1 MNTGIVMINYK
12 IASGWRMTFEV
23 RARALLA
30 GRNCRLHRCWGSQIL
45 AVPLSGW
52 VEAILDSCGFQ
63 RQACLDS

>member
-52 VEAILDSCGFQ
+52 LEANFGLVRVSTPG
-63 RQACLDS
+63 LP

>member
-1 MNTGIVMINYK
+1 MMINYK
-12 IASGWRMTFEV
+12 IASGWRMIFGV

-52 VEAILDSCGFQ
+52 LEAILDSCGFQ
-63 RQACLDS
+63 RQAPRLCCP

>member
-1 MNTGIVMINYK
+1 MINYK

-23 RARALLA
+23 RARALLV

-45 AVPLSGW
+45 AVPLSLAGW
-52 VEAILDSCGFQ
+52 KPILDSCGFQ

>member
-1 MNTGIVMINYK
+1 MINYK

-52 VEAILDSCGFQ
+52 VEASNFGLVRVSTPG
-63 RQACLDS
+63 LP